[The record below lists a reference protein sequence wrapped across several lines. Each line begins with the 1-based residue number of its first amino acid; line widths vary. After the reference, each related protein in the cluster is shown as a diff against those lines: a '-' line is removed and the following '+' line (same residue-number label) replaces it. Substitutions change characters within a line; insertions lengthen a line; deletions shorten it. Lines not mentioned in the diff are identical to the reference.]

1 MVRFMIKSVS
11 DQKSNTIH
19 EFISLHSRK
28 ILLGVLSIIVV
39 CLVFPPIGMLLFSS
53 VRSTGSQLPF
63 EATTY
68 TLANYVQVFSSSL
81 TYRLL
86 LNTAWYAI
94 GTIIVSMAIAILFA
108 WFLERTDI
116 PFRRTMFV
124 LILAPMGMP
133 GVIKSMAW
141 ILLANPANGM
151 FNLMLRS
158 FFGMEG
164 QGPINIYSIGGMIVI
179 SALSIVPMI
188 YIMISGVFARVDPS
202 FEEAARTGGAKT
214 WTTIRRISM
223 PLLGPAIIA
232 AVIFFLVR
240 TIETFET
247 PAMLGLPRGIFVF
260 STAIYYAT
268 HTPTGMPDYGVASTY
283 SMVLML
289 VAGVLI
295 YLYSRYIRR
304 AERFA
309 TITGKGYRPRLIDL
323 GRYKYIPVVLMSGY
337 FVLAVVMPLFILLWT
352 SLAPPFQP
360 ISFSTLLNFSLDNYR
375 RIIVFPYVPT
385 AITNTLFIASV
396 SAMIS
401 MLLVTLISWLSIRGG
416 IRGAWV
422 PDRLAFMIIGVPGIV
437 IGLALIFLYASM
449 PIPIYGTTWIIIL
462 ALVTMSLP
470 FGTRLMAAAFLQIH
484 RELEEAAGTSG
495 AGLGTT
501 FFRIVLPLLW
511 PSFARGFLSMF
522 VHAMRET
529 TVALM
534 LYTIGN
540 QTIAVTLWNLW
551 VEQAE
556 FALASAIAV
565 PMMLVTTG
573 LTYFVA
579 KQTMLTGG
587 GV

>member
-1 MVRFMIKSVS
+1 MIKSVFE
-11 DQKSNTIH
+11 QGFTAIYG
-19 EFISLHSRK
+19 FISLHSRK
-28 ILLGVLSIIVV
+28 ILLGLLSIIVV
-39 CLVFPPIGMLLFSS
+39 CLVLPPIGMLIFSS
-53 VRSTGSQLPF
+53 VRSTGSLLPF
-63 EATTY
+63 EATTFTLTNY
-68 TLANYVQVFSSSL
+68 TQVFSSGL

-86 LNTAWYAI
+86 LNTAWYAL

-151 FNLMLRS
+151 FNVILRS
-158 FFGMEG
+158 FLGMEG
-164 QGPINIYSIGGMIVI
+164 PGPINIYSIGGMIVI

-214 WTTIRRISM
+214 WTTFRHISM

-232 AVIFFLVR
+232 AVIYFLVR

-268 HTPTGMPDYGVASTY
+268 RGSVGGLPDYGVASTY

-289 VAGVLI
+289 IAGVLI
-295 YLYSRYIRR
+295 YFYSRYIRR

-309 TITGKGYRPRLIDL
+309 TVTGKGYRPRLIDL
-323 GRYKYIPVVLMSGY
+323 GRFKYLPVVLMSGY
-337 FVLAVVMPLFILLWT
+337 FFLAVVMPLFILLWT

-360 ISFSTLLNFSLDNYR
+360 MSFSTLLKFNLDHYR
-375 RIIVFPYVPT
+375 HILVFPYVFT
-385 AITNTLFIASV
+385 AIKNTLFIATTA
-396 SAMIS
+396 AMIS

-416 IRGAWV
+416 IRGSWI
-422 PDRLAFMIIGVPGIV
+422 PDRIAFMIIGVPGIV
-437 IGLALIFLYASM
+437 IGLALIFIYASM

-484 RELEEAAGTSG
+484 SELEEAAGTSG
-495 AGLGTT
+495 AGLRIT

-522 VHAMRET
+522 VHSMRET

-551 VEQAE
+551 AEQAE
-556 FALASAIAV
+556 FALASTIAV

-587 GV
+587 SV